1 MDTFF
6 NAMLEITVYSSV
18 MIAAVIAMKA
28 LWRGRISSKILN
40 FLWIIVLLRLIIP
53 VTLESPIHLDSL
65 LPEKP
70 AAQVQST
77 LQIAQNNSD
86 LAEPYTAGNE
96 LDGEFTAPNTNY
108 DGFDSAELPRADYS
122 PEKITLAKRIRNFIT
137 SISIW
142 VYIAAAWAVGALV
155 FLLKALSEYIGFYRR
170 VRCCPAAK
178 SGALP
183 ALVSE
188 CKKILNVKKEVQ
200 IASCRYVSTPV
211 TFGIGRPVI
220 LLPVNFADRIDYD
233 KLKMIVMHELC
244 HIKNRDILKNSLW
257 LWAKTVHWFNP
268 LVWLAYRHHL
278 NDIELVCDEMVIA
291 HIGHDKC
298 FEYSQSLLDVIKLSR
313 KRAKAPAGIAFCEE
327 KTKIRKRV
335 ENMMHLNKKSKSAA
349 FMSLIMA
356 AVLIVGCF
364 TTACQP
370 ASDKTTAYAEQDTAE
385 NAPAAESESPEMQ
398 TNTSEPEQTPEE
410 DFEPAYTA
418 PETVQKDIFSGDGTV
433 NVNINADVRVPKTR
447 AFPIYSVES
456 VKLTQENLDNFLDEF
471 FPERIAVATSE
482 ITQLPTKENYQRLI
496 DEREEWIATKEEH
509 PNERGP
515 SNHELWQQEID
526 FYKEQLKDAPDVNI
540 EIPEYDIT
548 KFSTVPL
555 LEVFWD
561 AELTA
566 KELAQQLED
575 SKARAAANNTELI
588 EYDIITGDSQTY
600 SIYALHSDAPYVN
613 IFAIHSDK
621 HYSPYNIE
629 NYSDIPG
636 LETSYDEAYTIAEKA
651 LQSLGL
657 DYVSLDYAAID
668 QFTIGGDP
676 QSGNT
681 YHFVF
686 TRNVDGANVT
696 YTQNIINNP
705 DTDYHS
711 WHYNYFEVWVDDNG
725 LSAIIWESGASAI
738 KEQISP
744 DSTLLPFEDVMDIAQ
759 ECFTTDKF
767 TRSRNSHEADQ
778 MLAENRAT
786 IYENNII
793 IDDIK
798 LGYMRVTTGPE
809 DNNYKLIPVWDF
821 IGRESIRLDIK
832 HKTSGQ
838 VHEAESDM
846 PEYGDCHSFL
856 TINAIDGTVINRRKG
871 Y

>member
-1 MDTFF
+1 
-6 NAMLEITVYSSV
+6 MLEITVYSSV

-65 LPEKP
+65 LPKKP
-70 AAQVQST
+70 TEEVQT
-77 LQIAQNNSD
+77 TPQIAQNNAD

-96 LDGEFTAPNTNY
+96 FDGEFTAPNTDY
-108 DGFDSAELPRADYS
+108 DGFDATELPSADYS
-122 PEKITLAKRIRNFIT
+122 PEKITLLKRIRIFIT
-137 SISIW
+137 GISIW
-142 VYIAAAWAVGALV
+142 VYIAAAWAAGALV

-183 ALVSE
+183 VLVNE
-188 CKKILNVKKEVQ
+188 CRKTLNVKKEVQ

-211 TFGIGRPVI
+211 TFGIGWPVI
-220 LLPVNFADRIDYD
+220 LLPVNFADKIDYD

-313 KRAKAPAGIAFCEE
+313 KRAKANAGIAFCEE

-349 FMSLIMA
+349 FMSLVMA

-370 ASDKTTAYAEQDTAE
+370 APDETIAYAEQDTAE
-385 NAPAAESESPEMQ
+385 NASAAESESPETQ
-398 TNTSEPEQTPEE
+398 TRTPEPEQTPEE

-418 PETVQKDIFSGDGTV
+418 PETVQKDIFSGDGTI
-433 NVNINADVRVPKTR
+433 NININADVHVPKTQT
-447 AFPIYSVES
+447 FPIYSVES

-471 FPERIAVATSE
+471 FPERTAVATSE
-482 ITQLPTKENYQRLI
+482 ITQLPTKENYQKLI
-496 DEREEWIATKEEH
+496 DEREEWMATKEEH

-526 FYKEQLKDAPDVNI
+526 FYKEQIKDAPESNLEV
-540 EIPEYDIT
+540 PQYVIT
-548 KFSTVPL
+548 QFSTIPL
-555 LEVFWD
+555 MDVFWD

-566 KELAQQLED
+566 KELEQQLED

-588 EYDIITGDSQTY
+588 EYDILTDDAQTY
-600 SIYALHSDAPYVN
+600 SIYALHSDDPNVN
-613 IFAIHSDK
+613 IFWINNGK
-621 HYSPYNIE
+621 YYVPYSIE
-629 NYSDIPG
+629 NYGDIAG
-636 LETSYDEAYTIAEKA
+636 LETSYDEAYSIAERAVQA
-651 LQSLGL
+651 LGI
-657 DYVSLDYAAID
+657 DYMSMDFAS
-668 QFTIGGDP
+668 IGQYTRGKDP
-676 QSGNT
+676 QAGVS

-696 YTQNIINNP
+696 YTQNIVNNP
-705 DTDYHS
+705 ETDYRS
-711 WHYNYFEVWVDDNG
+711 WQYNYFEIWIDD
-725 LSAIIWESGASAI
+725 SGISTIHWYSSSSEI
-738 KEQISP
+738 KNQIAQ
-744 DSTLLPFEDVMDIAQ
+744 DSKLMPFEEVMAKA
-759 ECFTTDKF
+759 EESFEEGAF

-798 LGYMRVTTGPE
+798 LGYMRATTGPE
-809 DNNYKLIPVWDF
+809 DYNYTLIPVWDF

-832 HKTSGQ
+832 HKTNGQ